1 MARNDEEPRNPSW
14 KPRDYLTFADQRRR
28 PALDLIARIP
38 DGERRAIADLGCG
51 PGNIF
56 PYLRDRWPAARIV
69 GIDADPAMLAEARAA
84 YPEASWPGA
93 RWIAAD
99 IAAWRSDEPLDL
111 IFSNAALHWIA
122 GHQAALPGLMES
134 LRPGGVLAV
143 QMPDT
148 GRGAWRRVLRD
159 LAGSEPFA
167 AWLGGF
173 ATPAHTLDLTA
184 YFGLL
189 QPLSRRL
196 ELWSTEYLHTLEGDR
211 PVADWTLGAGA
222 RPYLDRLPEGER
234 TAFREAYAQRLDAL
248 YPRQPSGE
256 TLFHFRRLFIVAVRV

>member
-1 MARNDEEPRNPSW
+1 MAGNDEEPRNPSW

-56 PYLRDRWPAARIV
+56 PCLRDRWPAARIV
-69 GIDADPAMLAEARAA
+69 GIDADPAMLAQARAA
-84 YPEASWPGA
+84 YPEAT
-93 RWIAAD
+93 WIAAD

-167 AWLGGF
+167 WSCGRRSTCIPWKATGRWRTGPWGPAPAPTSTGF
-173 ATPAHTLDLTA
+173 RRASAPA
-184 YFGLL
+184 F
-189 QPLSRRL
+189 
-196 ELWSTEYLHTLEGDR
+196 
-211 PVADWTLGAGA
+211 A
-222 RPYLDRLPEGER
+222 RPMPKGS
-234 TAFREAYAQRLDAL
+234 
-248 YPRQPSGE
+248 PRSIRASPRARRCSASGACSSW
-256 TLFHFRRLFIVAVRV
+256 R